1 MLSERRAYTDNASRC
16 VEPTQPCKTLLL
28 KHRPAVL
35 NPLLPETANSTQL
48 FFCSLL
54 SSGSSAVPV
63 IKPAG
68 DLVLISSKSQGLFS
82 TEDLQG
88 HLFSIPIPAGT
99 PPPPAPA
106 RGLYSHTTTVTLS
119 TIATRWHPFPH
130 SCTSRVVL
138 PEATQ
143 DPEFKR

>member
-99 PPPPAPA
+99 PPPHPRPRAIQSHDHCDTFHHSHQVTPFPTLLHFAGGFA
-106 RGLYSHTTTVTLS
+106 RGHTG
-119 TIATRWHPFPH
+119 
-130 SCTSRVVL
+130 SRI
-138 PEATQ
+138 
-143 DPEFKR
+143 